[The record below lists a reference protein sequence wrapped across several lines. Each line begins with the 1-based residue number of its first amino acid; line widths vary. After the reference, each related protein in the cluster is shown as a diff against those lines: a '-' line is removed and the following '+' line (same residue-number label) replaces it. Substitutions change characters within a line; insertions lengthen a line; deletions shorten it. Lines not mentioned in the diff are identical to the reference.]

1 LGIKIIK
8 SSEENKMNVIIRPYK
23 TGDIN
28 DLITLT
34 LQAFEPIFISF
45 EKILGPHIYP
55 IIYPDWRKNQTEG
68 VEKIS
73 QDEKISLLVAEVDGK
88 VVGYIAYELS
98 NDKTGEVQLLAV
110 LPEYQNHG
118 IGTQLNTF
126 ALQKMKE
133 GGMKLAVVST
143 GGDESH
149 VPARRSYEKAGYAA
163 LPLVKYYRDL

>member
-1 LGIKIIK
+1 MKLK
-8 SSEENKMNVIIRPYK
+8 IRPFINN
-23 TGDIN
+23 DHN
-28 DLITLT
+28 DLINITF
-34 LQAFEPIFISF
+34 QAFEPIFISF

-55 IIYPDWRKNQTEG
+55 ILYPDWRKSQTEG

-73 QDEKISLLVAEVDGK
+73 QDEKISLWVAEVDGK
-88 VVGYIAYELS
+88 VVGYIAYELY

-149 VPARRSYEKAGYAA
+149 VPARRSYEKAGYTA

>member
-1 LGIKIIK
+1 
-8 SSEENKMNVIIRPYK
+8 
-23 TGDIN
+23 
-28 DLITLT
+28 
-34 LQAFEPIFISF
+34 
-45 EKILGPHIYP
+45 
-55 IIYPDWRKNQTEG
+55 
-68 VEKIS
+68 
-73 QDEKISLLVAEVDGK
+73 VDGK
-88 VVGYIAYELS
+88 VVGYIAYELY

-149 VPARRSYEKAGYAA
+149 VPARRSYEKAGYTA

>member
-1 LGIKIIK
+1 MKLK
-8 SSEENKMNVIIRPYK
+8 IRPFINN
-23 TGDIN
+23 DHN
-28 DLITLT
+28 DLINIT

-55 IIYPDWRKNQTEG
+55 ILYPDWRKSQTEG

-73 QDEKISLLVAEVDGK
+73 QDEKISLWVAEVDGK
-88 VVGYIAYELS
+88 VVGYIAYELY

-149 VPARRSYEKAGYAA
+149 VPARRSYEKAGYTA